1 MPGQSAMPAA
11 GGSTAAV
18 HVLSARLGEGPAA
31 RAAAS
36 LPGLAEFLA
45 AVPDHRR
52 AQGRRHSLV
61 SILGLSCAATVAGAK
76 SLVAI
81 AEWGADAPAAV
92 LAALGVRRDPCGGA
106 LLVPS
111 ETTIRRA
118 LSDTDA
124 GALDEQLAAW
134 LAAATVPEADE
145 VAAARVSVDGKTMRG
160 AVQADGRAV
169 HLLAAMSGGGAVLA
183 QREVGH
189 KTNEITQVKPLL
201 DPLPLDGAVVTLDA
215 LHAQRETARYLV
227 EDKHADY
234 IFTAVKDNQPGLFD
248 ALDALPWP
256 AAPVQHV
263 MKDRGHGRDE
273 VRTIQ
278 VLPAPAGIFPH
289 AAQAF
294 LIERHVADLHGN
306 PRSDIAALGIT
317 SMNPQRGTP
326 AAIAIHVRGHWGIE
340 NKLHYVRDVSYGEDG
355 SRVRTRNAPQNMASM
370 RNLTIAALRAD
381 GWTNIAA
388 GLRWAGRNYLNPL
401 SLLNFVT

>member
-11 GGSTAAV
+11 GRSTAAV
-18 HVLSARLGEGPAA
+18 HVLTARLEDVLPGADGGP
-31 RAAAS
+31 

-61 SILGLSCAATVAGAK
+61 SVLTLACAAVAAGAR

-81 AEWGADAPAAV
+81 AEWAADAPGHV
-92 LAALGVRRDPCGGA
+92 LDSLGVRRDPCGGA
-106 LLVPS
+106 LVVPS

-118 LSDTDA
+118 LCDTDRD
-124 GALDEQLAAW
+124 ALDEQLAAW
-134 LAAATVPEADE
+134 AAPAAAHDDE
-145 VAAARVSVDGKTMRG
+145 VPAAQVMVDGKSLRG
-160 AVQADGRAV
+160 AIQADGRAV
-169 HLLAAMSGGGAVLA
+169 HLLAAMSGAGAVLA

-189 KTNEITQVKPLL
+189 KTNEITQVRPLL
-201 DPLPLDGAVVTLDA
+201 EPLCLDGAVITLDA
-215 LHAQRETARYLV
+215 THCQRETARYLV

-248 ALDALPWP
+248 TLDALPWQD
-256 AAPVQHV
+256 VQVGHV
-263 MKDRGHGRDE
+263 MKDRGHGRAE
-273 VRTIQ
+273 TRTIQ

-294 LIERHVADLHGN
+294 LIERHVAGLHGN
-306 PRSDIAALGIT
+306 PVSDIAALGIT
-317 SMNPQRGTP
+317 SMASGRGTP

-340 NKLHYVRDVSYGEDG
+340 NKLHWVRDVTYGEDA
-355 SRVRTRNAPQNMASM
+355 SRVRTKNAPQNMAAM
-370 RNLTIAALRAD
+370 RNLAISALRAD

-388 GLRWAGRNYLNPL
+388 GLRWTGRNYMNPL
-401 SLLNFVT
+401 SLLKLST

>member
-1 MPGQSAMPAA
+1 MSCWKWARGLGRSGGCLVPACPGRPRCLASLPCLLPMVLPPRFMSCPRALARPAGGAA
-11 GGSTAAV
+11 G
-18 HVLSARLGEGPAA
+18 
-31 RAAAS
+31 S

-81 AEWGADAPAAV
+81 AEWAADAPAAV
-92 LAALGVRRDPCGGA
+92 LAALGVRLDPCGGA
-106 LLVPS
+106 LVVPS
-111 ETTIRRA
+111 ETTIRRT

-134 LAAATVPEADE
+134 LAAATVPQADE

-160 AVQADGRAV
+160 AIQADGRAV

-201 DPLPLDGAVVTLDA
+201 DPLPMDGAVVTLDA

-227 EDKHADY
+227 EDKHAGY

-256 AAPVQHV
+256 TAP
-263 MKDRGHGRDE
+263 
-273 VRTIQ
+273 
-278 VLPAPAGIFPH
+278 
-289 AAQAF
+289 
-294 LIERHVADLHGN
+294 
-306 PRSDIAALGIT
+306 S
-317 SMNPQRGTP
+317 GT
-326 AAIAIHVRGHWGIE
+326 
-340 NKLHYVRDVSYGEDG
+340 
-355 SRVRTRNAPQNMASM
+355 
-370 RNLTIAALRAD
+370 
-381 GWTNIAA
+381 
-388 GLRWAGRNYLNPL
+388 
-401 SLLNFVT
+401 